1 VFSRLVFWPWLA
13 GVTVLVIGLAAMRR
27 EFSTA
32 RRLDKL
38 IVLGRPFFA
47 SSLAVFGA
55 EHFTAAKAVMQF
67 VPPWMPA
74 RLFWAYFVGVALLA
88 AAISIVLMQYV
99 RLSALLL
106 GVMFFLFVS
115 LIHLPNVAANPRD
128 RIMWAIAL
136 RDLAFGGGAVALAA
150 NQMKDGIGRRWLI
163 TVACV
168 CIGVPAIFFGVEHF
182 LHPEFAPGVPLGK
195 VTPTWIPFPSVW
207 GYLTGAVLLA
217 AGAAILVRKQ
227 ARAAA
232 TWIGVVVTLLVLFIY
247 LPILARA
254 TQISQVLEAVNYV
267 ADTLLFAGTALLLAE
282 SLPKSAAPL

>member
-55 EHFTAAKAVMQF
+55 EHFTAAKAIMQF